1 MEFMPD
7 GPARPQR
14 ARARP
19 QTPAAPAPSAVPD
32 VLPSLRAQAYERFT
46 QKVANGHLRPGQFV
60 SQRELVHLLDM
71 PLGAV
76 REAIPRLEAAQLI
89 VTVPKRGLQVAHVDL
104 KLVRNAFQV
113 RAMIE
118 REAVTHFV
126 RQVGDAE
133 LAALEKAHRAILVRA
148 ESGRTD
154 AKLDEDAQA
163 VDWGLHERMVDAIGN
178 EILSEIYRV
187 NSLHVR
193 MIRLGAHQVRP
204 RRVLPAM
211 QEHLRFIERLKARD
225 EQAAVQAMSEHI
237 ENSRQRVLNAM
248 LDQAD
253 A

>member
-1 MEFMPD
+1 MPD
-7 GPARPQR
+7 TAVRPTRAGARPRQ
-14 ARARP
+14 
-19 QTPAAPAPSAVPD
+19 PA
-32 VLPSLRAQAYERFT
+32 VLAHSDSLEASPSLRTQAYERFT
-46 QKVANGHLRPGQFV
+46 QKVVNGRLRPGQFV
-60 SQRELVHLLDM
+60 SQRELVKLLDM

-76 REAIPRLEAAQLI
+76 REAIPRLEAARLI

-133 LAALEKAHRAILVRA
+133 LAVLEKAHRSILVRA

-154 AKLDEDAQA
+154 PKLDEDAQA
-163 VDWGLHERMVDAIGN
+163 VDWGLHERMVDAMGN

-193 MIRLGAHQVRP
+193 MIRLDAHQVRP

-211 QEHLRFIERLKARD
+211 QEHLRFIERLKERD
-225 EQAAVQAMSEHI
+225 EAGAVQVMSEHI
-237 ENSRQRVLNAM
+237 ENSRQRVVNAM
-248 LDQAD
+248 LDQAET
-253 A
+253 